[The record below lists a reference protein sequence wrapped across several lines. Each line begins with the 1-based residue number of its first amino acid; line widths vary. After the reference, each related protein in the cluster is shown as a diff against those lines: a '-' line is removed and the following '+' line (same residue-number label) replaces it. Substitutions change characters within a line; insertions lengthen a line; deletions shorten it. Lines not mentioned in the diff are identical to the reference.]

1 MVTQTV
7 RQNPHGEEDL
17 GCPAGAT
24 INESFTHPK
33 AMNATPSTTTAN
45 TTATATAAAPK
56 KKSKTAE
63 FIATFIKSDGQP
75 RTLRFACTHERL
87 ANVKPGMD
95 FQMTVWDVENKGLRR
110 LNLATVIGRIL
121 PAAAAIAA

>member
-1 MVTQTV
+1 
-7 RQNPHGEEDL
+7 
-17 GCPAGAT
+17 
-24 INESFTHPK
+24 
-33 AMNATPSTTTAN
+33 MNAISITPATSTIE
-45 TTATATAAAPK
+45 TAAPIAATPK

-75 RTLRFACTHERL
+75 RTMRFACTHERL
-87 ANVKPGMD
+87 SNVKPGMD

-121 PAAAAIAA
+121 PAALA

>member
-1 MVTQTV
+1 MNAISTI
-7 RQNPHGEEDL
+7 
-17 GCPAGAT
+17 A
-24 INESFTHPK
+24 INETAPT
-33 AMNATPSTTTAN
+33 AVTT
-45 TTATATAAAPK
+45 PK

-87 ANVKPGMD
+87 SNVKPGMD

-121 PAAAAIAA
+121 PAAALA

>member
-1 MVTQTV
+1 MEKRIRGAQQGHANT
-7 RQNPHGEEDL
+7 NPN
-17 GCPAGAT
+17 P
-24 INESFTHPK
+24 IK
-33 AMNATPSTTTAN
+33 AMNATSTIATIETAAP
-45 TTATATAAAPK
+45 ATAPIAATPK

-75 RTLRFACTHERL
+75 RTMRFACTHERL

-121 PAAAAIAA
+121 PAAALA

>member
-7 RQNPHGEEDL
+7 RQKDHGDEAT

-24 INESFTHPK
+24 INEPFIHPK
-33 AMNATPSTTTAN
+33 SMNAISTIATNETAITAVTT
-45 TTATATAAAPK
+45 PK

>member
-1 MVTQTV
+1 
-7 RQNPHGEEDL
+7 
-17 GCPAGAT
+17 
-24 INESFTHPK
+24 
-33 AMNATPSTTTAN
+33 MNATHEIAVTKP
-45 TTATATAAAPK
+45 PR
-56 KKSKTAE
+56 KKSKAAE

-87 ANVKPGMD
+87 ATVKPGMD

-121 PAAAAIAA
+121 PTAA